1 MPGPIASVRFIHTA
15 IDREAADIERR
26 ADTLTDADGARSL
39 AEKVAFFERV
49 NAYHTQ
55 GEETA
60 IFPRLEEKAKHQA
73 PAYLMDHEEERERFQ
88 EIKSLLAQ
96 LAEGAVVD
104 GAAHARLRRQT
115 AALRDGLALHIRKE
129 NQIIVPLLD
138 AAFSPAEQGAMVG
151 KAISEI
157 PQAEMPA
164 VLPWLVGWLDPAD
177 REAYL
182 RELLRVLPPPV
193 IAAAAGWLSAK
204 LPGDA
209 WADLRRRIP
218 ELPG

>member
-15 IDREAADIERR
+15 IDREAADIEQR
-26 ADTLTDADGARSL
+26 ADKLTDADGARSL

-49 NAYHTQ
+49 NAYHTK

-60 IFPRLEEKAKHQA
+60 IFPRLEEKVQHQS
-73 PAYLMDHEEERERFQ
+73 PAYLMDHEEERAQFQ
-88 EIKSLLAQ
+88 EIKSLLAE
-96 LAEGAVVD
+96 LAGGATVNGSVH
-104 GAAHARLRRQT
+104 GRLKRQT
-115 AALRDGLALHIRKE
+115 AALRDALALHIRKE

-138 AAFSPAEQGAMVG
+138 AAFSPPEQGAMVS
-151 KAISEI
+151 KAVSEI

-164 VLPWLVGWLDPAD
+164 VLPWLVGWLDPDD

-182 RELLRVLPPPV
+182 RELMRVLPPPV
-193 IAAAAGWLSAK
+193 IAAASGWLSAK

-209 WADLRRRIP
+209 WTDLRRRIP